1 MSNKKPNNT
10 LESPRAFLKPIESV
24 NPDHPAG
31 DFNQSGPAPTRS
43 LLQSS
48 GISVKYFFRHLMR
61 RQNWLFAIF
70 LFAGCTTVIS
80 VERIPEIPLGE
91 PTFFPTIEA
100 HTGAVITGGN
110 RIDVLLNGDETFPVM
125 LRDIKAAKS
134 TITFAQYLY
143 EGGTLGRELAQAF
156 AERCR
161 AGVKADILLDSH
173 GSGKT
178 PTEILSLMRDAGC
191 HVEFFRRIDAPA
203 IIFPWKLLRYNYRN
217 HRRILVIDGRVG
229 FTGGYGISDAWKGD
243 GRTAQHWRETNAR
256 IEGPVVKFLQAA
268 FAESWL
274 ETTGIA
280 IGGEGYF
287 PRLEPVGKVPAQI
300 VSSSPAGGS
309 FQNYLLFLLSIHS
322 ARKSILITNPY
333 FIPDDVMTEA
343 LVKAAAR
350 GVRVVVLTPGEI
362 DSRLTYTASR
372 SHYGPLLLGRVE
384 IFEYQPAL
392 MHAKTMVVDGIWA
405 TIGTTNFD
413 NRSFALNQE
422 LNLTLYD
429 ASLARRLEEIFQE
442 DLKFS
447 KKMTYEEWDSRGIF
461 ERLFELFT
469 FPVKEQL

>member
-1 MSNKKPNNT
+1 
-10 LESPRAFLKPIESV
+10 
-24 NPDHPAG
+24 
-31 DFNQSGPAPTRS
+31 
-43 LLQSS
+43 
-48 GISVKYFFRHLMR
+48 MR
-61 RQNWLFAIF
+61 RRYWLFAIF
-70 LFAGCTTVIS
+70 LFAGCATVIS
-80 VERIPEIPLGE
+80 VERIPEITLGE
-91 PTFFPTIEA
+91 PSFFPTIEA
-100 HTGAVITGGN
+100 HTGAPIAGGN

-143 EGGTLGRELAQAF
+143 EGGALGRELAQAF

-203 IIFPWKLLRYNYRN
+203 IIFPWKLLRYNYRS

-229 FTGGYGISDAWKGD
+229 FTGGYGISDAWTGD
-243 GRTAQHWRETNAR
+243 GRTAEHWRDTNAR

-287 PRLEPVGKVPAQI
+287 PRLEPLGKVPAQI

-309 FQNYLLFLLSIHS
+309 FQNYLLFLLSINS

-350 GVRVVVLTPGEI
+350 GVRVVVLVPGEI
-362 DSRLTYTASR
+362 DSQLTYTASR

-384 IFEYQPAL
+384 IFEYQTAL

-405 TIGTTNFD
+405 TIGSTNFD

-422 LNLTLYD
+422 LNLTIYD
-429 ASLARRLEEIFQE
+429 GPVARRLEEIFQE

-447 KKMTYEEWDSRGIF
+447 KKITYEEWDSRSIF